1 MNIKNKIQF
10 LYIFFI
16 EKDIEKKVMAPKKVA
31 SKKVS
36 PEKKGKKVSDKT
48 PLLDVNEDSQFSLL
62 SQNSQSSNRN
72 RAKNYSKDECEM
84 LVKIC
89 ADYTGILNKN
99 SNKDSDVKIKQK
111 TWEKI
116 KEAFDTRCHAEAIYV
131 GFFLMFQTFIF
142 YMT

>member
-1 MNIKNKIQF
+1 M
-10 LYIFFI
+10 
-16 EKDIEKKVMAPKKVA
+16 KKYSEVMPPKQKKAA
-31 SKKVS
+31 SKT
-36 PEKKGKKVSDKT
+36 KGKKVRDET

-62 SQNSQSSNRN
+62 SQSSQFSNRS
-72 RAKNYSKDECEM
+72 RAKNYSKDEVDM

-116 KEAFDTRCHAEAIYV
+116 KDAFDTRCHAEAIYV
-131 GFFLMFQTFIF
+131 GFFICVSNVYILHIMKFSI
-142 YMT
+142 

>member
-1 MNIKNKIQF
+1 
-10 LYIFFI
+10 
-16 EKDIEKKVMAPKKVA
+16 MAPKKVA
-31 SKKVS
+31 PKKVS
-36 PEKKGKKVSDKT
+36 PKTKGKKVGDKT

-72 RAKNYSKDECEM
+72 RAKNYSKDECEI

-116 KEAFDTRCHAEAIYV
+116 KDAFDTRCHAEAIYV
-131 GFFLMFQTFIF
+131 SFFICFKRSYFT
-142 YMT
+142 